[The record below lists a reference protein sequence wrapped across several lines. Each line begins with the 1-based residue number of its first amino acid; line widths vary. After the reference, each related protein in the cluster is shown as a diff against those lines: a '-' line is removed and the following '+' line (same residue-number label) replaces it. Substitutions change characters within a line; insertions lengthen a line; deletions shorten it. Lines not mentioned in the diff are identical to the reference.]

1 MGIRRIVIKT
11 GIDIFKEYEMNNY
24 FSIIKLALASSFL
37 AASSSIFAAY
47 NSGST
52 GADGAFNPTAS
63 QSIQLPADGIFNY
76 SSVNIPAGVTI
87 TYIKNAANTPVTML
101 SAGDVTINGV
111 IDVSATTLDIT
122 SGGSAGPGGF
132 NGGAAGSAVG
142 ISTWVNGYASPNV
155 GSAGKGP
162 GGGAPGAVHL
172 PGANPGWSTTYPD
185 IAAGGGGAY
194 GTAPAAAGGGCP
206 TTPGVIYGNAT
217 LIPLIG
223 GSGGG
228 GGAGG
233 PIYPG
238 AGGGGGG
245 GAILI
250 AASGAINVNG
260 SILANGGTPA
270 TLVGYTLGRGS
281 YGGGGSGGAIRLIAT
296 AVSGNG
302 TISAAGGV
310 PTTESWVISNWGYY
324 GVCSS
329 NANGSLY
336 GGAGRIRID
345 AESFVRTT
353 ATTPPWS
360 RGMPTLAFIP
370 GLPSLTIQSIGGV
383 AVPAGNSSIALPYG
397 FTNPVTVN
405 FITSGVTVGSSIKL
419 SVTPAQGTAYSATS
433 TPTTGTASSATTS
446 VSITLPPG
454 SNTLQ
459 ASVTY
464 TVVASVGDAMSIYAQ
479 GERVEKVTL
488 ASTLGSKESQ
498 VTLITISGK
507 EYVVPASALALARLP
522 S

>member
-1 MGIRRIVIKT
+1 
-11 GIDIFKEYEMNNY
+11 MNKC
-24 FSIIKLALASSFL
+24 FSILKLAVLGSFI
-37 AASSSIFAAY
+37 AASTSAFAAY
-47 NSGST
+47 SSGST
-52 GADGAFNPTAS
+52 GADGAFSPTTS
-63 QSIQLPADGIFNY
+63 QSIQLPPDGIFNY

-87 TYIKNAANTPVTML
+87 TYIKNAANTPVTIL

-132 NGGAAGSAVG
+132 NGGVAGAVVG
-142 ISTWVNGYASPNV
+142 MASWANGYTGPNV
-155 GSAGKGP
+155 GGAGQGP
-162 GGGAPGAVHL
+162 GGGAPGAIHI
-172 PGANPGWSTTYPD
+172 PSAMPGWGNILD
-185 IAAGGGGAY
+185 MAAGGGGAY
-194 GTAPAAAGGGCP
+194 GTAPAPAGGSCP
-206 TTPGVIYGNAT
+206 TTPGITYGNAT

-233 PIYPG
+233 PLYPG

-250 AASGAINVNG
+250 AASGTITVSG

-270 TLVGYTLGRGS
+270 TLPSYTSGRGS

-296 AVSGNG
+296 TVSGNG
-302 TISAAGGV
+302 AISAVGGV
-310 PTTESWVISNWGYY
+310 PTTESWTSGSYSNGTYY
-324 GVCSS
+324 LGACSS
-329 NANGSLY
+329 SANTSLY

-345 AESFVRTT
+345 AETFART
-353 ATTPPWS
+353 ATTTPGWT
-360 RGMPTLAFIP
+360 RGLPTLAFIP
-370 GLPSLTIQSIGGV
+370 GLPSLTIDSIGGV
-383 AVPAGNSSIALPYG
+383 AVPAGNSSISLPYG

-419 SVTPAQGTAYSATS
+419 TVTPAQGTAYSATS
-433 TPTTGTASSATTS
+433 APTAGTTSSATTS

-464 TVVASVGDAMSIYAQ
+464 TVVASVGDAMSVYAM

-488 ASTLGSKESQ
+488 ASTLGGKESQ
-498 VTLITISGK
+498 VTLTTVSGK
-507 EYVVPASALALARLP
+507 EYSVPAAALALAKLP